1 VRTTKK
7 GLSTDYADFRRF
19 GSCRATNSDPGGV
32 TAISRGLSEAI
43 PPVRGTEFE
52 FDPGGVAARRR
63 SNSGI
68 FQRAARDAGT
78 PPGCVRFHHRTGGIV
93 RKRRTQPPAN
103 GWHPSGVHLCRGH
116 TQCGSGKSLPA
127 GETCHRRHR
136 IGLAILACF
145 VLLVAGCGADA
156 RVPQPAPPPA
166 EALKPARELRIA
178 AAADLKF
185 VLVDLVAAF
194 EKSHPGATITVTT
207 GSSGSFFAQLTN
219 EAPFDLFLSA
229 DVSYPQRLVK
239 GGQGVKESQFE
250 YAIGHLVVWVP
261 KDSALDVENRGVDV
275 LRDDAVQKI
284 AVANPKTAPYGRAAF
299 AALQS
304 LQVHD
309 VVEPRLVFGENV
321 AQTAQMTESGGADVG
336 IISLSLA
343 VSPTL
348 RDKGKY
354 WKVPGD
360 AHPPI
365 VQGGVVL
372 RWAQDAALAGE
383 FRDFLLSAEGR
394 TILGQYGFET
404 AGE

>member
-1 VRTTKK
+1 
-7 GLSTDYADFRRF
+7 
-19 GSCRATNSDPGGV
+19 
-32 TAISRGLSEAI
+32 
-43 PPVRGTEFE
+43 
-52 FDPGGVAARRR
+52 
-63 SNSGI
+63 
-68 FQRAARDAGT
+68 
-78 PPGCVRFHHRTGGIV
+78 
-93 RKRRTQPPAN
+93 
-103 GWHPSGVHLCRGH
+103 
-116 TQCGSGKSLPA
+116 
-127 GETCHRRHR
+127 
-136 IGLAILACF
+136 
-145 VLLVAGCGADA
+145 
-156 RVPQPAPPPA
+156 
-166 EALKPARELRIA
+166 LKPARELRIA

-194 EKSHPGATITVTT
+194 EKSHPGIKITVTT

-229 DVSYPQRLVK
+229 DVSYPQKLVE
-239 GGQGVKESQFE
+239 GGQGIQDSLFE
-250 YAIGHLVVWVP
+250 YAIGHLVIWVP
-261 KDSALDVENRGVDV
+261 RDSALDVESLGIDALRGESI
-275 LRDDAVQKI
+275 QKI
-284 AVANPKTAPYGRAAF
+284 AVANPKTAPYGRAAV
-299 AALQS
+299 AALQNLKLYDILES
-304 LQVHD
+304 
-309 VVEPRLVFGENV
+309 RLVFGENV